1 MNISAANSNPVNVS
15 SKPLSASKLPA
26 QTIQDIAPP
35 KSKSAIDAFTQT
47 VVSAQAGASAT
58 ALIAGV
64 GGGAMTYIG
73 MKDAPIFHRAL
84 FTTFGSLGG
93 AAAGAVAGGL
103 GAVVAG
109 AVSDTKSNGAMVGG
123 ATGAIS
129 GAAAGAAI
137 SLKSGKGFDVKA
149 VAAMAVAGAALGA
162 IGGFAGVAAK
172 QAIE

>member
-1 MNISAANSNPVNVS
+1 MNISASKSNAVPVTS
-15 SKPLSASKLPA
+15 QPLSATKVPT
-26 QTIQDIAPP
+26 QTLQDIAP
-35 KSKSAIDAFTQT
+35 KSKSAMDTFTQT

-58 ALIAGV
+58 AVIAGV
-64 GGGAMTYIG
+64 GAGVMTYRG
-73 MKDAPIFHRAL
+73 LSDAGPVHRAL
-84 FTTFGSLGG
+84 FTTFGTLGG

-137 SLKSGKGFDVKA
+137 SLKSGKGLDIKA

-172 QAIE
+172 QAIQ